1 LFRLDGD
8 EPSVT
13 MADREDGDRFAASF
27 PPDAGE
33 RLLDEPR
40 LLGERLGDTTEGEA
54 GELGSA
60 PVGSLMPIPHARQ
73 RCKAYGALGAQGV
86 ARRDLCRP
94 GECFRPRLVSPFGKF
109 MFQVVF
115 A

>member
-1 LFRLDGD
+1 MFRLDGD

-86 ARRDLCRP
+86 ARRDSAVA
-94 GECFRPRLVSPFGKF
+94 GA
-109 MFQVVF
+109 VF
-115 A
+115 ARG